1 MVGTGGHRC
10 QAHAAELP
18 HRAEQRLPRLASR
31 RYRHLGARAQ
41 RSSASFRR
49 QLEPAR
55 ALHRRQQI
63 TTFPHLQG
71 ARRPVPLQP
80 LAHPN
85 HQLRT
90 THAAAG
96 ADYLGDD
103 LKLRLAECSTGTTQ
117 TPAVGIHSSPP
128 IREWGKGR
136 LSRRICPAGPR
147 EPAANR
153 GTYGSA
159 ALIGAAKR
167 CAKACQYQANSF
179 LILNIQVVLKEP
191 HPSRFGSLE
200 SRSRLPWKAW
210 HSDEH
215 SSGIRCDKTPLT
227 NVSIEGS
234 STRNTKCC
242 AVIYYWQRR

>member
-1 MVGTGGHRC
+1 MVGTGGDRC

-18 HRAEQRLPRLASR
+18 HRAEQPLPRLASR

-49 QLEPAR
+49 QPKPAR

-71 ARRPVPLQP
+71 ARRSVPLQP

-96 ADYLGDD
+96 ADYLGDN
-103 LKLRLAECSTGTTQ
+103 LKLRLAECSAGTTQ
-117 TPAVGIHSSPP
+117 TPAVGIHPSPP
-128 IREWGKGR
+128 IREGTT
-136 LSRRICPAGPR
+136 SRRICSARPR

-159 ALIGAAKR
+159 ALICAAKR
-167 CAKACQYQANSF
+167 CAKAGQYQVKSF

-191 HPSRFGSLE
+191 HPSLILGSVKGVRAQSGAWIKIVTRSGVLLQRF
-200 SRSRLPWKAW
+200 RSALPA
-210 HSDEH
+210 
-215 SSGIRCDKTPLT
+215 GPTPVAFSVG
-227 NVSIEGS
+227 NFYADV
-234 STRNTKCC
+234 
-242 AVIYYWQRR
+242 W